1 MRCACIKIYIPDA
14 EDDVLEEK
22 IIDLS
27 SVSERRALDVLFQ
40 LMWDYVQ
47 KLDIPRHAVITDE
60 TDGIHMRTTYRDNSH
75 LFADFKIIDLPESTV
90 TDNDIIDSCREY
102 KIDFGYWIEMIQL
115 FGDYDLDNFYDVFE
129 KWILGEYVTT

>member
-1 MRCACIKIYIPDA
+1 MRCACIKIYIPDV
-14 EDDVLEEK
+14 DDDILEEK

-27 SVSERRALDVLFQ
+27 FVSERRALDVLFQ

-60 TDGIHMRTTYRDNSH
+60 TDGIHMRINYRDNSH
-75 LFADFKIIDLPESTV
+75 LFADFKILDLLESTV
-90 TDNDIIDSCREY
+90 TNNDILDSCREY
-102 KIDFGYWIEMIQL
+102 KVDFGYWVEMIQL
-115 FGDYDLDNFYDVFE
+115 FGDYDLDNFYNVFE